1 MRWLL
6 IAVALGGILLAGCS
20 QAEAER
26 QAVVDQSKAILFK
39 VADAAKI
46 DTSSLQA
53 GGVLKNPQYV
63 YEWFG
68 GTGVYSRGSVQVV
81 GVEINADVRGSG
93 TGQATVDADLR
104 ERIYQVLQRKEINAE
119 ARKQL
124 ILETITEWLKSKAAT
139 TATGQQTVSAA
150 DAKTAEVTVAAAVAA
165 VETQPATTATAP
177 AATVDGASGSAVVK
191 IVDEPKST
199 ATEPAP

>member
-6 IAVALGGILLAGCS
+6 IAIALGGILLEGCS

-68 GTGVYSRGSVQVV
+68 GSGIYSRGSVQVV

-93 TGQATVDADLR
+93 TGEATVDADLR

-124 ILETITEWLKSKAAT
+124 IIETITEWLKSKAT
-139 TATGQQTVSAA
+139 VTATGQQTVSAA
-150 DAKTAEVTVAAAVAA
+150 DVKAAEATVAAAVAA
-165 VETQPATTATAP
+165 VETQPATTTTAP
-177 AATVDGASGSAVVK
+177 ATVDGASGSAVVK

-199 ATEPAP
+199 ATEPAE